1 MNENSRSIG
10 TRIYRLVATTVVI
23 AMAILALT
31 LAAYQLRA
39 NLDARESE
47 LTATSYVY
55 AAAISDH
62 FVQHDVPAIQNVF
75 HSINHLHDVVGVYA
89 LDEQGHVLANAGN
102 LAVLS
107 SNMTSGEPSTLQMLT
122 RGLMPV
128 GVDVVRGGTKVG
140 RLVMIGNISNVQHQI
155 LVTLEVIALSAISA
169 LVFAL
174 LLAKRLQRRI
184 SQPIIELTSSI
195 LALRKAHR
203 YEPTVIANAVG
214 ETQALVES
222 FNGMIG
228 EIHSR
233 DAALKKLAYF
243 DPLTGLP
250 NRASFQ
256 QVLSDHFKDNS
267 KADDGC
273 AILFLDIDNFKTIN
287 DTLGQVI
294 GDALLLDVAAQ
305 LSDAKG
311 LVAASEVLVARLGGD
326 EFGIFVTGI
335 HSAEEARANLAP
347 FIACLYKPLRIAGN
361 HLHVSACAGLAH
373 APEFGPTAE
382 ILQRNASLALSRAK
396 REGVGRVIS
405 YRHEIGESI
414 DKDAKLERALH
425 NAIAANELEAHYQPI
440 VGTADNE
447 VQGFEALLRW
457 RRADGSL
464 VPPTKFIPLAEKSGC
479 IAELGDWVLRRA
491 CLDAKA
497 WMDAGEPPRFVSVNV
512 SPSQLLLSD
521 FIRTILDALDA
532 AKLPPQLLCVELTES
547 LFVGKSIN
555 VVRKLLLELRALGVT
570 TALDDFGTGY
580 SSLSYLEHLSFDKLK
595 IDRAFIHNSDVTGG
609 HKPLLQGIANLA
621 HALNISIVAEGAET
635 ASEVEYLRKIGVQAI
650 QGYYFAKPMPA
661 TQVLTWVQNR
671 KSADTVNVT
680 HAC

>member
-1 MNENSRSIG
+1 MNQKSLSIG

-55 AAAISDH
+55 AAAISDN
-62 FVQHDVPAIQNVF
+62 FVQRNVPAIQNVF
-75 HSINHLHDVVGVYA
+75 HSVNHLQDVVGIYA

-107 SNMTSGEPSTLQMLT
+107 SDMISGEPNTMQMLT

-128 GVDVVRGGTKVG
+128 GVDVVRGGAKVG
-140 RLVMIGNISNVQHQI
+140 RLVMIGNISNVRSQI
-155 LVTLEVIALSAISA
+155 LMTLQVIALSAIAA

-184 SQPIIELTSSI
+184 SQPIIELTTSI

-256 QVLSDHFKDNS
+256 QMLCDHFKDKS
-267 KADDGC
+267 KVNAGC
-273 AILFLDIDNFKTIN
+273 AILLLDLDNFKTIN
-287 DTLGQVI
+287 DTVGQVI

-311 LVAASEVLVARLGGD
+311 LVAAADVLVARLGGD
-326 EFGIFVTGI
+326 EFGVFVTGVN
-335 HSAEEARANLAP
+335 SADQARTNLAP

-361 HLHVSACAGLAH
+361 HLHVSACAGLAY

-414 DKDAKLERALH
+414 DEDATLERDLH

-440 VGTADNE
+440 VRTADNE
-447 VQGFEALLRW
+447 VEGFEALLRW
-457 RRADGSL
+457 RRADGKL
-464 VPPTKFIPLAEKSGC
+464 IPPSKFIPLAEKSGC
-479 IAELGDWVLRRA
+479 IAELGDWILRQA

-497 WMDAGEPPRFVSVNV
+497 WMDAGQPPRFVSVNV

-521 FIRTILDALDA
+521 FVRTILDALDA

-547 LFVGKSIN
+547 LFVGKSVN
-555 VVRKLLLELRALGVT
+555 VVRKLLLELRALGVV

-595 IDRAFIHNSDVTGG
+595 IDRAFIHNSDAPDG
-609 HKPLLQGIANLA
+609 HKPLLEGIANLA
-621 HALNISIVAEGAET
+621 HALKISIVAEGAET
-635 ASEVEYLRKIGVQAI
+635 LAEVEYLRRIGVQAI
-650 QGYYFAKPMPA
+650 QGYFFAKPMPGPHA
-661 TQVLTWVQNR
+661 LAWVQNR
-671 KSADTVNVT
+671 KSVNAAVVVD
-680 HAC
+680 AG